1 MVPSDNALGD
11 DQRRQHRRRVIEHR
25 VRDVVLVVTLGISA
39 RARENNAPKV
49 SQNGQS
55 APGGVEESEI
65 SHETN
70 AVAFFRGEFRGVL
83 IGAIRVETID
93 VVLVSH
99 HWGVSY
105 FSVLRVSENVADSSV
120 YVFGDVFRV
129 EKRRRAGVVFRSVIV
144 SSRAGDA
151 GDRDVLF
158 AADRREE
165 AGESRRVRG
174 VVDGVC
180 DVRTHCWDLFM
191 GDV

>member
-1 MVPSDNALGD
+1 VVPSDNALGD

-39 RARENNAPKV
+39 RARENNAPEAR
-49 SQNGQS
+49 QNGQS
-55 APGGVEESEI
+55 APGGSAKGEI
-65 SHETN
+65 PHETN
-70 AVAFFRGEFRGVL
+70 AVAFFCGQFRGVL
-83 IGAIRVETID
+83 IGAIRLETID

-99 HWGVSY
+99 HRSVSY

-129 EKRRRAGVVFRSVIV
+129 EKRRRAGVILRSVIV

-151 GDRDVLF
+151 GDYDVLF
-158 AADRREE
+158 AAGRREE

-180 DVRTHCWDLFM
+180 DVRAHCRDLFM

>member
-1 MVPSDNALGD
+1 VVPSDNALGD
-11 DQRRQHRRRVIEHR
+11 DQRRQHRRRVIKHR

-39 RARENNAPKV
+39 RARENNAPEAR
-49 SQNGQS
+49 QNGQS
-55 APGGVEESEI
+55 APGGSTKGEI
-65 SHETN
+65 PHETN
-70 AVAFFRGEFRGVL
+70 AVAFFCGELCGVL
-83 IGAIRVETID
+83 IGAIRLETID

-99 HWGVSY
+99 HRSVSY
-105 FSVLRVSENVADSSV
+105 FSVLRVSENVADTSV

-129 EKRRRAGVVFRSVIV
+129 EKRRRAGVILRSVIV

-151 GDRDVLF
+151 GDYDVLF
-158 AADRREE
+158 AAGRREE

-180 DVRTHCWDLFM
+180 DVRAHCRDLFM

>member
-1 MVPSDNALGD
+1 M
-11 DQRRQHRRRVIEHR
+11 
-25 VRDVVLVVTLGISA
+25 
-39 RARENNAPKV
+39 
-49 SQNGQS
+49 
-55 APGGVEESEI
+55 
-65 SHETN
+65 
-70 AVAFFRGEFRGVL
+70 AFFRGELCGVL
-83 IGAIRVETID
+83 IGAIRLETID

-99 HWGVSY
+99 DRSVSY

-120 YVFGDVFRV
+120 YVLGDVFRV

-151 GDRDVLF
+151 GDYDVLF
-158 AADRREE
+158 TAGRREE

-180 DVRTHCWDLFM
+180 DVRAHCRDLFM